1 MRKNDVSQS
10 KTVPLSSAKVLS
22 ILIILSLVFS
32 FLIPSVISDPAIMT
46 PQPIYGAAE
55 YSTGG
60 PADGAYVEVTSSL
73 GTVTTYVGPAGG
85 WNSGYWQVDVGDPG
99 PNWPDG
105 TSFTVI
111 ISNNTG
117 WESNPVTDTVDP
129 SGNNMGTIVL
139 LPPPVNA
146 TASATPTTVEV
157 GDPVSFSA
165 SATGGITP
173 YTYHWDFGDGN
184 TSTDQNPTHSY
195 QQNQTFTAT
204 LTVTDSNS
212 NSSSDTVDITVFVSD
227 LSVNASAD
235 STLVEKNTAVSFSG
249 SATGGSTPYSWNWDF
264 GDGYTSTEQNPSHSY
279 SSTGDFSVILTVTD
293 DYGSTANDTLDIT
306 VYNEFIIETNGPYE
320 ATILENISF
329 NATVSGGTSPYS
341 YEWDFGN
348 GETREVKD
356 VSYNYSNPGVY
367 TVIFTVEDNEG
378 ITESVETNATI
389 YTDHINITLDV
400 PDNATE
406 TEPVQFSATASNG
419 VEPYNWSWDFGDGN
433 TSTEQNPTHTFAT
446 YDNYTITLNVTDALG
461 ISNEV
466 STTIEI
472 LKKATLDI
480 DAGGP
485 YEGAIDYP
493 VSFSGSV
500 EDGTPPY
507 SWYWKFGDGATSTDQ
522 YPVHTY
528 SNPGQYTVSL
538 TVTDNENR
546 LGKVNTTVTISQ
558 NYAPAKPTVSGTF
571 KGDEDRRYTYTIAT
585 NDPDGDTVYFYVDW
599 GDGENS
605 GWIGPYNSGEQVRVN
620 HIWDDDGSYLLK
632 VKAKDPYDAESDWT
646 INEVRMPYNVDNPF
660 INLLEQ
666 LSMRFPFLEPFFTII
681 INILIR

>member
-1 MRKNDVSQS
+1 MRKNNVSQPKMMPVS
-10 KTVPLSSAKVLS
+10 LAKVFS
-22 ILIILSLVFS
+22 ILIILLLVFS
-32 FLIPSVISDPAIMT
+32 FVIPSAISNPVIMT

-157 GDPVSFSA
+157 GDPVSFSG
-165 SATGGITP
+165 SATGGIAP
-173 YTYHWDFGDGN
+173 YTYNWDFGDGN

-227 LSVNASAD
+227 LSVNATAD
-235 STLVEKNTAVSFSG
+235 TTLVEKNTAVSFTG

-264 GDGYTSTEQNPSHSY
+264 GDGDSSTQQNPSHSY

-293 DYGSTANDTLDIT
+293 DYGSTANDTIDIT
-306 VYNEFIIETNGPYE
+306 VYNEFIIEINGPYE

-348 GETREVKD
+348 GEIRNEKD
-356 VSYNYSNPGVY
+356 ISYNYSNPGIY

-389 YTDHINITLDV
+389 YTDYINITLDI

-419 VEPYNWSWDFGDGN
+419 VEPYNWSWDFGDEN

-446 YDNYTITLNVTDALG
+446 YDNYTITVNVTDALG

-538 TVTDNENR
+538 TVTDNEDR

-585 NDPDGDTVYFYVDW
+585 NDPDGDMVFFYVDW

-660 INLLEQ
+660 VNLLEK
-666 LSMRFPFLEPFFTII
+666 LSIRFPFLEPFFTII
-681 INILIR
+681 IDLLIR